1 MRPSSDIQ
9 SCKCCAQNAQS
20 LNESVL
26 EISSINK
33 KAEVVT
39 LVRDNPHLTN
49 FDKAWSNWFW
59 LPTVCQ
65 SQKNWLLFISFT
77 DLMLFMDIQMF
88 WYAQTCHI
96 AKVLSSRVIYDL
108 PLLTYWNTF

>member
-49 FDKAWSNWFW
+49 FDKA
-59 LPTVCQ
+59 
-65 SQKNWLLFISFT
+65 
-77 DLMLFMDIQMF
+77 
-88 WYAQTCHI
+88 
-96 AKVLSSRVIYDL
+96 
-108 PLLTYWNTF
+108 